1 MKKKEKREKR
11 EVPVVAAVVLVC
23 LPADKPQGSHGTFEA
38 GTRAEGR
45 EEEGGKER
53 GKKKMRKGG
62 RGEEEEKITC
72 KSKGGE
78 CGETKIGG

>member
-1 MKKKEKREKR
+1 MPSSR
-11 EVPVVAAVVLVC
+11 
-23 LPADKPQGSHGTFEA
+23 QT
-38 GTRAEGR
+38 TRLSWDLRGR
-45 EEEGGKER
+45 DESGGEGGGGGQGAR
-53 GKKKMRKGG
+53 GKKMRKGG